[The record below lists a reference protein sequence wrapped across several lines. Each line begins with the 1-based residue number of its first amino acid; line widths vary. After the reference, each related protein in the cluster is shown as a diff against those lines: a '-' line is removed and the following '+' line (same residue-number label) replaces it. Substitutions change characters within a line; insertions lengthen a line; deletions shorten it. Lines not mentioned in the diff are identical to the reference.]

1 MRHLLILISLL
12 STLSF
17 IGCRDESDA
26 IYLIDRAESLLKS
39 DPDSSHI
46 LLDSI
51 AVPDNLSDKL
61 LARWCMLSGKV
72 ADTLYTDLPYVQQL
86 LRAQAYYKSHGT
98 KQEQAKIG
106 LYLGRSY
113 VEDKENEKAMK
124 VYLQAL
130 DIALRSEDYNQAGY
144 ICSYMGDLYDFEG
157 NYLLG
162 KDKYKEAESYFR
174 KAGNMRSSAFAL
186 RDVGRMYAFSD
197 SLDIA
202 LIFLLKADTII
213 VEVGDSSDI
222 GTIYNG
228 IGNIYNMLGNK
239 ELAKLYLWKNV
250 NMSDF
255 DDAPSYRTLAG
266 IYIEEG
272 DFKNARICLEKASV
286 PSFND
291 MTRFSVLYGYS
302 LLEKAEGNWEKAWF
316 YLDEYNSA
324 SDSILTIRNR
334 ENIIKIEKEYE
345 HLKISLENMRLKS
358 DKQKYFI
365 YWVISVSILLI
376 LLWVFQIRI
385 DRKNKRLLKQ
395 EIDLSNKSNELFR
408 LRDNLRNKQ
417 DRLEALSIQLSE
429 KNEKLNELDSRE
441 KLEKEYEQIKKEEE
455 TLVLRIAERRK
466 DLFLSSAIAKKV
478 IKLSQK
484 VVPGATKSPLSE
496 KDWQNII
503 TQVNEVYPFLA
514 DRLAAFNLSA
524 AELRYCYLSLL
535 GLDSIGESI
544 LLHIQPD
551 SVNKRRQRVRQ
562 RLGIIAKELDLCA
575 YLIKLSQK
583 VVPGATKSPLS
594 EKDWQNI
601 ITQVNEVYPFL
612 ADRLAAFN
620 LSAAELRYCYLSLLG
635 LDSIGESILLHIQP
649 DSVNKRRQRVRQR
662 LGIIAKELD
671 LCAYLINSVQ

>member
-26 IYLIDRAESLLKS
+26 TYLIDRAESLLKS
-39 DPDSSHI
+39 DPDSSLI

-61 LARWCMLSGKV
+61 LARWCMLYGRV

-86 LRAQAYYKSHGT
+86 LRAQAYYEDHGT

-130 DIALRSEDYNQAGY
+130 DIALRCEDYNQAGY

-157 NYLLG
+157 DYLLG

-186 RDVGRMYAFSD
+186 QDIGRMYAFSD

-202 LIFLLKADTII
+202 LTFLLKADTII

-228 IGNIYNMLGNK
+228 IGNIYNMLDNK
-239 ELAKLYLWKNV
+239 ELAKLYLWKDI

-334 ENIIKIEKEYE
+334 ENIIKMEKEYE
-345 HLKISLENMRLKS
+345 HLKISLENMRLRS
-358 DKQKYFI
+358 DKQTYLI
-365 YWVISVSILLI
+365 YLIISVSILLI

-408 LRDNLRNKQ
+408 LRDNLRIKQ

-496 KDWQNII
+496 KDWQNMI

-514 DRLAAFNLSA
+514 DRLA
-524 AELRYCYLSLL
+524 
-535 GLDSIGESI
+535 
-544 LLHIQPD
+544 
-551 SVNKRRQRVRQ
+551 V
-562 RLGIIAKELDLCA
+562 
-575 YLIKLSQK
+575 
-583 VVPGATKSPLS
+583 
-594 EKDWQNI
+594 
-601 ITQVNEVYPFL
+601 
-612 ADRLAAFN
+612 FN

>member
-503 TQVNEVYPFLA
+503 TQVNEGDPFLA
-514 DRLAAFNLSA
+514 DRLAAFNL
-524 AELRYCYLSLL
+524 Y
-535 GLDSIGESI
+535 
-544 LLHIQPD
+544 
-551 SVNKRRQRVRQ
+551 
-562 RLGIIAKELDLCA
+562 
-575 YLIKLSQK
+575 
-583 VVPGATKSPLS
+583 
-594 EKDWQNI
+594 
-601 ITQVNEVYPFL
+601 
-612 ADRLAAFN
+612 
-620 LSAAELRYCYLSLLG
+620 AAELRYCYLSLLG

>member
-106 LYLGRSY
+106 VYLGRSY

-575 YLIKLSQK
+575 YLI
-583 VVPGATKSPLS
+583 
-594 EKDWQNI
+594 
-601 ITQVNEVYPFL
+601 
-612 ADRLAAFN
+612 
-620 LSAAELRYCYLSLLG
+620 
-635 LDSIGESILLHIQP
+635 
-649 DSVNKRRQRVRQR
+649 
-662 LGIIAKELD
+662 
-671 LCAYLINSVQ
+671 NSVQ

>member
-395 EIDLSNKSNELFR
+395 EIDLSNKSNELYR

-575 YLIKLSQK
+575 YLI
-583 VVPGATKSPLS
+583 
-594 EKDWQNI
+594 
-601 ITQVNEVYPFL
+601 
-612 ADRLAAFN
+612 
-620 LSAAELRYCYLSLLG
+620 
-635 LDSIGESILLHIQP
+635 
-649 DSVNKRRQRVRQR
+649 
-662 LGIIAKELD
+662 
-671 LCAYLINSVQ
+671 NSVQ

>member
-524 AELRYCYLSLL
+524 AELRYY
-535 GLDSIGESI
+535 
-544 LLHIQPD
+544 
-551 SVNKRRQRVRQ
+551 
-562 RLGIIAKELDLCA
+562 
-575 YLIKLSQK
+575 
-583 VVPGATKSPLS
+583 
-594 EKDWQNI
+594 
-601 ITQVNEVYPFL
+601 
-612 ADRLAAFN
+612 
-620 LSAAELRYCYLSLLG
+620 YLSLLG

>member
-72 ADTLYTDLPYVQQL
+72 AGTVYTDLPYVQQL

-514 DRLAAFNLSA
+514 DRLARLI
-524 AELRYCYLSLL
+524 YLPPNCV
-535 GLDSIGESI
+535 IVI
-544 LLHIQPD
+544 
-551 SVNKRRQRVRQ
+551 
-562 RLGIIAKELDLCA
+562 
-575 YLIKLSQK
+575 
-583 VVPGATKSPLS
+583 
-594 EKDWQNI
+594 
-601 ITQVNEVYPFL
+601 
-612 ADRLAAFN
+612 
-620 LSAAELRYCYLSLLG
+620 
-635 LDSIGESILLHIQP
+635 
-649 DSVNKRRQRVRQR
+649 
-662 LGIIAKELD
+662 
-671 LCAYLINSVQ
+671 

>member
-26 IYLIDRAESLLKS
+26 TYLIDRAESLLKS
-39 DPDSSHI
+39 DPDSSLI

-61 LARWCMLSGKV
+61 LARWCMLYGRV
-72 ADTLYTDLPYVQQL
+72 ADTLYTDLPYIQQL
-86 LRAQAYYKSHGT
+86 LRTQAYYEDHGT

-130 DIALRSEDYNQAGY
+130 DIALRCEDYNQAGY

-157 NYLLG
+157 DYLLG

-186 RDVGRMYAFSD
+186 QDIGRMYAFSD

-202 LIFLLKADTII
+202 LTFLLKADTII

-228 IGNIYNMLGNK
+228 IGNIYNMLDNK
-239 ELAKLYLWKNV
+239 ELAKLYLWKDI

-334 ENIIKIEKEYE
+334 ENIIKMEKEYE
-345 HLKISLENMRLKS
+345 HLKISLENMRLRS
-358 DKQKYFI
+358 DKQTYLI
-365 YWVISVSILLI
+365 YLIISVSILLI

-408 LRDNLRNKQ
+408 LRDNLRIKQ

-496 KDWQNII
+496 KDWQNM
-503 TQVNEVYPFLA
+503 
-514 DRLAAFNLSA
+514 
-524 AELRYCYLSLL
+524 
-535 GLDSIGESI
+535 
-544 LLHIQPD
+544 
-551 SVNKRRQRVRQ
+551 
-562 RLGIIAKELDLCA
+562 
-575 YLIKLSQK
+575 
-583 VVPGATKSPLS
+583 
-594 EKDWQNI
+594 

>member
-12 STLSF
+12 YTLSF

-26 IYLIDRAESLLKS
+26 TYLIDRAESLLKS
-39 DPDSSHI
+39 DPDSSLI

-61 LARWCMLSGKV
+61 LARWCMLYGRV
-72 ADTLYTDLPYVQQL
+72 ADTLYTDLPYIQQL
-86 LRAQAYYKSHGT
+86 LRAQAYYEGHGT

-130 DIALRSEDYNQAGY
+130 DIALRCEDYNQAGY

-157 NYLLG
+157 DYLLG

-186 RDVGRMYAFSD
+186 QDIGRMYAFSD

-202 LIFLLKADTII
+202 LTFLLKADTII

-575 YLIKLSQK
+575 YLI
-583 VVPGATKSPLS
+583 
-594 EKDWQNI
+594 
-601 ITQVNEVYPFL
+601 
-612 ADRLAAFN
+612 
-620 LSAAELRYCYLSLLG
+620 
-635 LDSIGESILLHIQP
+635 
-649 DSVNKRRQRVRQR
+649 
-662 LGIIAKELD
+662 
-671 LCAYLINSVQ
+671 NSVQ

>member
-228 IGNIYNMLGNK
+228 LGNIYNMLGNK

-429 KNEKLNELDSRE
+429 KNEKLNEHDSRE

-575 YLIKLSQK
+575 YLI
-583 VVPGATKSPLS
+583 
-594 EKDWQNI
+594 
-601 ITQVNEVYPFL
+601 
-612 ADRLAAFN
+612 
-620 LSAAELRYCYLSLLG
+620 
-635 LDSIGESILLHIQP
+635 
-649 DSVNKRRQRVRQR
+649 
-662 LGIIAKELD
+662 
-671 LCAYLINSVQ
+671 NSVQ

>member
-202 LIFLLKADTII
+202 LIFMLKADTII

-228 IGNIYNMLGNK
+228 IGNIYNVLGNK

-272 DFKNARICLEKASV
+272 DFNNARICLEKASV

-575 YLIKLSQK
+575 YLI
-583 VVPGATKSPLS
+583 
-594 EKDWQNI
+594 
-601 ITQVNEVYPFL
+601 
-612 ADRLAAFN
+612 
-620 LSAAELRYCYLSLLG
+620 
-635 LDSIGESILLHIQP
+635 
-649 DSVNKRRQRVRQR
+649 
-662 LGIIAKELD
+662 
-671 LCAYLINSVQ
+671 NSVQ

>member
-12 STLSF
+12 YTLSF

-26 IYLIDRAESLLKS
+26 TYLIDRAESLLKS
-39 DPDSSHI
+39 DPDSSLI

-61 LARWCMLSGKV
+61 LARWCMLYGRV
-72 ADTLYTDLPYVQQL
+72 ADTLYTDLPYIQQL
-86 LRAQAYYKSHGT
+86 LRAQAYYEDHGT

-130 DIALRSEDYNQAGY
+130 DIALRCEDYNQAGY

-157 NYLLG
+157 DYLLG

-186 RDVGRMYAFSD
+186 QDIGRMYAFSD

-202 LIFLLKADTII
+202 LTFLLKADTII

-302 LLEKAEGNWEKAWF
+302 LLEKAEGNWDKAWF

-503 TQVNEVYPFLA
+503 T
-514 DRLAAFNLSA
+514 
-524 AELRYCYLSLL
+524 
-535 GLDSIGESI
+535 
-544 LLHIQPD
+544 
-551 SVNKRRQRVRQ
+551 K
-562 RLGIIAKELDLCA
+562 
-575 YLIKLSQK
+575 
-583 VVPGATKSPLS
+583 
-594 EKDWQNI
+594 
-601 ITQVNEVYPFL
+601 VNEVYPFL

>member
-429 KNEKLNELDSRE
+429 KLNELDSRE

-575 YLIKLSQK
+575 YLI
-583 VVPGATKSPLS
+583 
-594 EKDWQNI
+594 
-601 ITQVNEVYPFL
+601 
-612 ADRLAAFN
+612 
-620 LSAAELRYCYLSLLG
+620 
-635 LDSIGESILLHIQP
+635 
-649 DSVNKRRQRVRQR
+649 
-662 LGIIAKELD
+662 
-671 LCAYLINSVQ
+671 NSVQ

>member
-255 DDAPSYRTLAG
+255 DNAPSYRTLAG

-575 YLIKLSQK
+575 YLI
-583 VVPGATKSPLS
+583 
-594 EKDWQNI
+594 
-601 ITQVNEVYPFL
+601 
-612 ADRLAAFN
+612 
-620 LSAAELRYCYLSLLG
+620 
-635 LDSIGESILLHIQP
+635 
-649 DSVNKRRQRVRQR
+649 
-662 LGIIAKELD
+662 
-671 LCAYLINSVQ
+671 NSVQ

>member
-12 STLSF
+12 STFSF
-17 IGCRDESDA
+17 IGCKDESDA
-26 IYLIDRAESLLKS
+26 TYLIDRAESLLKS
-39 DPDSSHI
+39 DPDSSLI

-86 LRAQAYYKSHGT
+86 RRAQAYYEDHGT

-144 ICSYMGDLYDFEG
+144 ICSYMGDLYDFKG
-157 NYLLG
+157 DYLLG

-186 RDVGRMYAFSD
+186 QDIGRMYAFSD

-202 LIFLLKADTII
+202 LTFLLKADTII

-228 IGNIYNMLGNK
+228 IGNIYNMLDNK
-239 ELAKLYLWKNV
+239 ELAKLYLWKDI

-408 LRDNLRNKQ
+408 LRDNLRIKQ

-441 KLEKEYEQIKKEEE
+441 KLEKEYEQIEKEEE

-496 KDWQNII
+496 KDWQNM
-503 TQVNEVYPFLA
+503 
-514 DRLAAFNLSA
+514 
-524 AELRYCYLSLL
+524 
-535 GLDSIGESI
+535 
-544 LLHIQPD
+544 
-551 SVNKRRQRVRQ
+551 
-562 RLGIIAKELDLCA
+562 
-575 YLIKLSQK
+575 
-583 VVPGATKSPLS
+583 
-594 EKDWQNI
+594 

>member
-228 IGNIYNMLGNK
+228 IENIYNMLGNK

-575 YLIKLSQK
+575 YLI
-583 VVPGATKSPLS
+583 
-594 EKDWQNI
+594 
-601 ITQVNEVYPFL
+601 
-612 ADRLAAFN
+612 
-620 LSAAELRYCYLSLLG
+620 
-635 LDSIGESILLHIQP
+635 
-649 DSVNKRRQRVRQR
+649 
-662 LGIIAKELD
+662 
-671 LCAYLINSVQ
+671 NSVQ

>member
-12 STLSF
+12 STFSF
-17 IGCRDESDA
+17 IGCKDESDA
-26 IYLIDRAESLLKS
+26 TYLIDRAESLLKS
-39 DPDSSHI
+39 DPDSSLI

-86 LRAQAYYKSHGT
+86 RRAQAYYEDHGT

-144 ICSYMGDLYDFEG
+144 ICSYMGDLYDFKG
-157 NYLLG
+157 DYLLG

-186 RDVGRMYAFSD
+186 QDIGRMYAFSD

-202 LIFLLKADTII
+202 LTFLLKADTII

-228 IGNIYNMLGNK
+228 IGNIYNMLDNK
-239 ELAKLYLWKNV
+239 ELAKLYLWKDI

-334 ENIIKIEKEYE
+334 ENIIKMEKEYE

-408 LRDNLRNKQ
+408 LRDNLRIKQ

-441 KLEKEYEQIKKEEE
+441 KLEKEYEQIEKEEE

-575 YLIKLSQK
+575 YLI
-583 VVPGATKSPLS
+583 
-594 EKDWQNI
+594 
-601 ITQVNEVYPFL
+601 
-612 ADRLAAFN
+612 
-620 LSAAELRYCYLSLLG
+620 
-635 LDSIGESILLHIQP
+635 
-649 DSVNKRRQRVRQR
+649 
-662 LGIIAKELD
+662 
-671 LCAYLINSVQ
+671 NSVQ

>member
-1 MRHLLILISLL
+1 MISLL

-455 TLVLRIAERRK
+455 MILLAFNKPVGIVCTAAKDEKDNIVDYIHYPKRIYPVGRLDKDSQGLILLTNNGDIVNKMMRAGNMHEKEYEVTVNHDITETFLKKMSGGVPLEELGVVTRPCAVEKLDVRKFRIILTQGYNRQIRRMCEYCGY
-466 DLFLSSAIAKKV
+466 
-478 IKLSQK
+478 K
-484 VVPGATKSPLSE
+484 VVKL
-496 KDWQNII
+496 K
-503 TQVNEVYPFLA
+503 
-514 DRLAAFNLSA
+514 
-524 AELRYCYLSLL
+524 
-535 GLDSIGESI
+535 
-544 LLHIQPD
+544 
-551 SVNKRRQRVRQ
+551 RVRIMNIE
-562 RLGIIAKELDLCA
+562 LGSLKKGKYRRVTAEEWTEL
-575 YLIKLSQK
+575 
-583 VVPGATKSPLS
+583 
-594 EKDWQNI
+594 N
-601 ITQVNEVYPFL
+601 
-612 ADRLAAFN
+612 R
-620 LSAAELRYCYLSLLG
+620 R
-635 LDSIGESILLHIQP
+635 IL
-649 DSVNKRRQRVRQR
+649 
-662 LGIIAKELD
+662 
-671 LCAYLINSVQ
+671 NSSNTTVMPK

>member
-228 IGNIYNMLGNK
+228 IGNIYNVLGNK

-575 YLIKLSQK
+575 YLI
-583 VVPGATKSPLS
+583 
-594 EKDWQNI
+594 
-601 ITQVNEVYPFL
+601 
-612 ADRLAAFN
+612 
-620 LSAAELRYCYLSLLG
+620 
-635 LDSIGESILLHIQP
+635 
-649 DSVNKRRQRVRQR
+649 
-662 LGIIAKELD
+662 
-671 LCAYLINSVQ
+671 NSVQ

>member
-272 DFKNARICLEKASV
+272 DFKNARICLKKASV

-575 YLIKLSQK
+575 YLI
-583 VVPGATKSPLS
+583 
-594 EKDWQNI
+594 
-601 ITQVNEVYPFL
+601 
-612 ADRLAAFN
+612 
-620 LSAAELRYCYLSLLG
+620 
-635 LDSIGESILLHIQP
+635 
-649 DSVNKRRQRVRQR
+649 
-662 LGIIAKELD
+662 
-671 LCAYLINSVQ
+671 NSVQ

>member
-551 SVNKRRQRVRQ
+551 SVNKRRQRV
-562 RLGIIAKELDLCA
+562 C
-575 YLIKLSQK
+575 
-583 VVPGATKSPLS
+583 
-594 EKDWQNI
+594 
-601 ITQVNEVYPFL
+601 
-612 ADRLAAFN
+612 
-620 LSAAELRYCYLSLLG
+620 
-635 LDSIGESILLHIQP
+635 
-649 DSVNKRRQRVRQR
+649 QR

>member
-562 RLGIIAKELDLCA
+562 RLGIIAKS
-575 YLIKLSQK
+575 LIYVL
-583 VVPGATKSPLS
+583 
-594 EKDWQNI
+594 
-601 ITQVNEVYPFL
+601 
-612 ADRLAAFN
+612 
-620 LSAAELRYCYLSLLG
+620 
-635 LDSIGESILLHIQP
+635 ILLI
-649 DSVNKRRQRVRQR
+649 VYNR
-662 LGIIAKELD
+662 
-671 LCAYLINSVQ
+671 LINNSFY

>member
-334 ENIIKIEKEYE
+334 ENIIKIEKEYD

-575 YLIKLSQK
+575 YLI
-583 VVPGATKSPLS
+583 
-594 EKDWQNI
+594 
-601 ITQVNEVYPFL
+601 
-612 ADRLAAFN
+612 
-620 LSAAELRYCYLSLLG
+620 
-635 LDSIGESILLHIQP
+635 
-649 DSVNKRRQRVRQR
+649 
-662 LGIIAKELD
+662 
-671 LCAYLINSVQ
+671 NSVQ

>member
-417 DRLEALSIQLSE
+417 DRLEALSIKLSE

-575 YLIKLSQK
+575 YLI
-583 VVPGATKSPLS
+583 
-594 EKDWQNI
+594 
-601 ITQVNEVYPFL
+601 
-612 ADRLAAFN
+612 
-620 LSAAELRYCYLSLLG
+620 
-635 LDSIGESILLHIQP
+635 
-649 DSVNKRRQRVRQR
+649 
-662 LGIIAKELD
+662 
-671 LCAYLINSVQ
+671 NSVQ

>member
-26 IYLIDRAESLLKS
+26 TYLIDRAESLLKS
-39 DPDSSHI
+39 DPDSSLI

-61 LARWCMLSGKV
+61 LARWCMLYGRV
-72 ADTLYTDLPYVQQL
+72 ADTLYTDLPYIQQL
-86 LRAQAYYKSHGT
+86 LRAQAYYEDHGT

-130 DIALRSEDYNQAGY
+130 DIALRCEDYNQAGY

-157 NYLLG
+157 DYLLG

-186 RDVGRMYAFSD
+186 QDIGRMYAFSD

-202 LIFLLKADTII
+202 LTFLLKADTII

-228 IGNIYNMLGNK
+228 IGNIYNMLDNK
-239 ELAKLYLWKNV
+239 ELAKLYLWKDI

-291 MTRFSVLYGYS
+291 LTRFSVLYGYS

-334 ENIIKIEKEYE
+334 ENIIKMEKEYE
-345 HLKISLENMRLKS
+345 HLKISLENMRLRS
-358 DKQKYFI
+358 DKQTYLI
-365 YWVISVSILLI
+365 YLIISVSILLI

-408 LRDNLRNKQ
+408 LRDNLRIKQ

-496 KDWQNII
+496 KDWQNM
-503 TQVNEVYPFLA
+503 
-514 DRLAAFNLSA
+514 
-524 AELRYCYLSLL
+524 
-535 GLDSIGESI
+535 
-544 LLHIQPD
+544 
-551 SVNKRRQRVRQ
+551 
-562 RLGIIAKELDLCA
+562 
-575 YLIKLSQK
+575 
-583 VVPGATKSPLS
+583 
-594 EKDWQNI
+594 

>member
-1 MRHLLILISLL
+1 MRHLLILITLL

-575 YLIKLSQK
+575 YLI
-583 VVPGATKSPLS
+583 
-594 EKDWQNI
+594 
-601 ITQVNEVYPFL
+601 
-612 ADRLAAFN
+612 
-620 LSAAELRYCYLSLLG
+620 
-635 LDSIGESILLHIQP
+635 
-649 DSVNKRRQRVRQR
+649 
-662 LGIIAKELD
+662 
-671 LCAYLINSVQ
+671 NSVQ

>member
-26 IYLIDRAESLLKS
+26 TYLIDRAESLLKS
-39 DPDSSHI
+39 DPDSSLI

-429 KNEKLNELDSRE
+429 KNEKLNKLDSRE

-575 YLIKLSQK
+575 YLI
-583 VVPGATKSPLS
+583 
-594 EKDWQNI
+594 
-601 ITQVNEVYPFL
+601 
-612 ADRLAAFN
+612 
-620 LSAAELRYCYLSLLG
+620 
-635 LDSIGESILLHIQP
+635 
-649 DSVNKRRQRVRQR
+649 
-662 LGIIAKELD
+662 
-671 LCAYLINSVQ
+671 NSVQ

>member
-562 RLGIIAKELDLCA
+562 RLGII
-575 YLIKLSQK
+575 S
-583 VVPGATKSPLS
+583 
-594 EKDWQNI
+594 
-601 ITQVNEVYPFL
+601 
-612 ADRLAAFN
+612 
-620 LSAAELRYCYLSLLG
+620 
-635 LDSIGESILLHIQP
+635 
-649 DSVNKRRQRVRQR
+649 
-662 LGIIAKELD
+662 KELD

>member
-162 KDKYKEAESYFR
+162 KEYKEAESYFR

-575 YLIKLSQK
+575 YLI
-583 VVPGATKSPLS
+583 
-594 EKDWQNI
+594 
-601 ITQVNEVYPFL
+601 
-612 ADRLAAFN
+612 
-620 LSAAELRYCYLSLLG
+620 
-635 LDSIGESILLHIQP
+635 
-649 DSVNKRRQRVRQR
+649 
-662 LGIIAKELD
+662 
-671 LCAYLINSVQ
+671 NSVQ

>member
-345 HLKISLENMRLKS
+345 HLKILLENMRLKS

-575 YLIKLSQK
+575 YLI
-583 VVPGATKSPLS
+583 
-594 EKDWQNI
+594 
-601 ITQVNEVYPFL
+601 
-612 ADRLAAFN
+612 
-620 LSAAELRYCYLSLLG
+620 
-635 LDSIGESILLHIQP
+635 
-649 DSVNKRRQRVRQR
+649 
-662 LGIIAKELD
+662 
-671 LCAYLINSVQ
+671 NSVQ

>member
-503 TQVNEVYPFLA
+503 TQVNEF
-514 DRLAAFNLSA
+514 
-524 AELRYCYLSLL
+524 
-535 GLDSIGESI
+535 
-544 LLHIQPD
+544 
-551 SVNKRRQRVRQ
+551 
-562 RLGIIAKELDLCA
+562 
-575 YLIKLSQK
+575 
-583 VVPGATKSPLS
+583 
-594 EKDWQNI
+594 
-601 ITQVNEVYPFL
+601 YPFL

>member
-86 LRAQAYYKSHGT
+86 LRAQAYYKSHET

-575 YLIKLSQK
+575 YLI
-583 VVPGATKSPLS
+583 
-594 EKDWQNI
+594 
-601 ITQVNEVYPFL
+601 
-612 ADRLAAFN
+612 
-620 LSAAELRYCYLSLLG
+620 
-635 LDSIGESILLHIQP
+635 
-649 DSVNKRRQRVRQR
+649 
-662 LGIIAKELD
+662 
-671 LCAYLINSVQ
+671 NSVQ

>member
-466 DLFLSSAIAKKV
+466 DLFLSKKV
-478 IKLSQK
+478 
-484 VVPGATKSPLSE
+484 
-496 KDWQNII
+496 
-503 TQVNEVYPFLA
+503 
-514 DRLAAFNLSA
+514 
-524 AELRYCYLSLL
+524 
-535 GLDSIGESI
+535 
-544 LLHIQPD
+544 
-551 SVNKRRQRVRQ
+551 
-562 RLGIIAKELDLCA
+562 
-575 YLIKLSQK
+575 IKLSQK

>member
-455 TLVLRIAERRK
+455 TLVLRIAERHK

-575 YLIKLSQK
+575 YLI
-583 VVPGATKSPLS
+583 
-594 EKDWQNI
+594 
-601 ITQVNEVYPFL
+601 
-612 ADRLAAFN
+612 
-620 LSAAELRYCYLSLLG
+620 
-635 LDSIGESILLHIQP
+635 
-649 DSVNKRRQRVRQR
+649 
-662 LGIIAKELD
+662 
-671 LCAYLINSVQ
+671 NSVQ

>member
-26 IYLIDRAESLLKS
+26 TYLIDRAESLLKS
-39 DPDSSHI
+39 DPDSSLI

-61 LARWCMLSGKV
+61 LARWCVLYGRV
-72 ADTLYTDLPYVQQL
+72 ADTLYTDLPYIQQL
-86 LRAQAYYKSHGT
+86 LRAQAYYEDHGT

-130 DIALRSEDYNQAGY
+130 DIALRCEDYNQAGY

-157 NYLLG
+157 DYLLG

-186 RDVGRMYAFSD
+186 QDIGRMYAFSD

-202 LIFLLKADTII
+202 LTFLLKADTII

-228 IGNIYNMLGNK
+228 IGNIYNMLDNK
-239 ELAKLYLWKNV
+239 ELAKLYLWKDI

-291 MTRFSVLYGYS
+291 MTCFSVLYGYS

-334 ENIIKIEKEYE
+334 ENIIKMEKEYE
-345 HLKISLENMRLKS
+345 HLKISLENMRLRS
-358 DKQKYFI
+358 DKQTYLI
-365 YWVISVSILLI
+365 YLIISVSILLI

-408 LRDNLRNKQ
+408 LRDNLRIKQ

-496 KDWQNII
+496 KDWQNMI
-503 TQVNEVYPFLA
+503 TQV
-514 DRLAAFNLSA
+514 D
-524 AELRYCYLSLL
+524 
-535 GLDSIGESI
+535 
-544 LLHIQPD
+544 
-551 SVNKRRQRVRQ
+551 
-562 RLGIIAKELDLCA
+562 
-575 YLIKLSQK
+575 
-583 VVPGATKSPLS
+583 
-594 EKDWQNI
+594 
-601 ITQVNEVYPFL
+601 EVYPFL

>member
-255 DDAPSYRTLAG
+255 DDAPSYRRLAG

-575 YLIKLSQK
+575 YLI
-583 VVPGATKSPLS
+583 
-594 EKDWQNI
+594 
-601 ITQVNEVYPFL
+601 
-612 ADRLAAFN
+612 
-620 LSAAELRYCYLSLLG
+620 
-635 LDSIGESILLHIQP
+635 
-649 DSVNKRRQRVRQR
+649 
-662 LGIIAKELD
+662 
-671 LCAYLINSVQ
+671 NSVQ

>member
-324 SDSILTIRNR
+324 LDSILTIRNR

-575 YLIKLSQK
+575 YLI
-583 VVPGATKSPLS
+583 
-594 EKDWQNI
+594 
-601 ITQVNEVYPFL
+601 
-612 ADRLAAFN
+612 
-620 LSAAELRYCYLSLLG
+620 
-635 LDSIGESILLHIQP
+635 
-649 DSVNKRRQRVRQR
+649 
-662 LGIIAKELD
+662 
-671 LCAYLINSVQ
+671 NSVQ